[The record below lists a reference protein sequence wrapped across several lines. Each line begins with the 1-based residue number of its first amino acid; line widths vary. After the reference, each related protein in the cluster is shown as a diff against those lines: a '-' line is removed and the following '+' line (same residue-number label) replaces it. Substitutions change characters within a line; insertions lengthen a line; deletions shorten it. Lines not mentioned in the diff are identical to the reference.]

1 MSTSLHAL
9 ELRWR
14 PGMVMGLRSATH
26 DQLMFSLSTGR
37 WGSLLH
43 LTLLSQLHGAVV
55 QRPSGAQS
63 QLASRFATRHNR
75 PKSQQN
81 GRLSLTLV
89 RINVKAQ
96 LSRCISMLKLIKP
109 SLVPRLLFPQRMDYI
124 TATLSA

>member
-1 MSTSLHAL
+1 
-9 ELRWR
+9 
-14 PGMVMGLRSATH
+14 MVMGLRSATR

-43 LTLLSQLHGAVV
+43 LTLLSHLHGAVV

-96 LSRCISMLKLIKP
+96 LSRCISMLKLNI
-109 SLVPRLLFPQRMDYI
+109 VD
-124 TATLSA
+124 